1 MQQEYKAIVLA
12 IIVGVTILVVL
23 LVFFFLLFAQ
33 FIKRKQKHQK
43 EVEEIKFQ
51 YQQTIYN
58 SQIEIQE
65 LTFKKIGQELHDN
78 VGQLLT
84 VSSIN
89 LTSIK
94 TNDVHMQNT
103 AHEYLKKALAE
114 IRNISHSLSLA
125 RINETDIYTF
135 IENEAKAINASQKA
149 VVNFECTI
157 LDAELDKDAKLIVF
171 RIIQEILS
179 NCIRHANATVINI
192 LLEVRYTNFKI
203 EINDNGK
210 GFDTS
215 QVVLGD
221 GLSNIKKRTE
231 VLKGK
236 CSIESTPNL
245 GTKITINIPLAH

>member
-43 EVEEIKFQ
+43 EVEEIKYQ

-89 LTSIK
+89 LTSLK
-94 TNDVHMQNT
+94 TNDIHMQNT

-135 IENEAKAINASQKA
+135 IENEAKAINVSQKA
-149 VVNFECTI
+149 VVNFDCKALE
-157 LDAELDKDAKLIVF
+157 AELDKDAKLIVF

-179 NCIRHANATVINI
+179 NCIRHAHASII
-192 LLEVRYTNFKI
+192 DIFLEVTFLNFKLI
-203 EINDNGK
+203 IKDNGK
-210 GFDTS
+210 GFDMN
-215 QVVLGD
+215 QVVFGD
-221 GLSNIKKRTE
+221 GLANIKKRTE
-231 VLKGK
+231 LLKGK
-236 CSIESTPNL
+236 FLIQSSPKL
-245 GTKITINIPLAH
+245 GTEISINIPIA